1 MQSNIKNIQLSQYNG
16 KHFLHNLLSGRFF
29 TNFVIG
35 LQSITSLNEN
45 KSVLMEVEGKKDP

>member
-16 KHFLHNLLSGRFF
+16 KHFLHNLLFGRFF
-29 TNFVIG
+29 TNSVIG

>member
-29 TNFVIG
+29 NNSVIG